1 MQRAN
6 LEDGMAT
13 PRPKETPSPRS
24 DTGEAEGS
32 QDQWRE
38 QRDTRRDV
46 DPIALYREALSV
58 EVRQVMKSE
67 KDAAP
72 QPDIRQA

>member
-13 PRPKETPSPRS
+13 PRPKETPRS